1 MRRVFR
7 AALCAAIISVIGAG
21 LAVAPAQAGTAQETV
36 VDDVPSAAT
45 PDVADGTVYAIAK
58 VGGKVII
65 GGTFTSATSPGSST
79 PVPRSNILAFD
90 ATTGEIDPAFVP
102 TINGEVKA
110 IIPGP
115 SNTVYVAGAFN
126 SVNGVTQRLVRLNVG
141 NGAIA
146 TGWKSQVNA
155 QTSSVVLSNG
165 VLFVG
170 GAFTMVNGVAQN
182 RLAALD
188 PTTGKRL
195 DWFSVGV
202 AGRHG
207 TGSAQGPLG
216 PKDIEIDP
224 TGTKMVVI
232 GNFTSATDIG
242 GTVDRDQVMLVDLG
256 PSTASI
262 NRNWRTLQFT
272 GQCANGAFDSWVR
285 DVDIDPSGTYFVVA
299 NTGAS
304 GTNTDGSRAL
314 CDSAARFE
322 LSGSGT
328 NVQPTWVCW
337 TGRDSLWSVAI
348 TGSAVYVGGHQRW
361 LNNYN
366 GNDSAGAGSVPRPGL
381 AAIDPASGVPLPWNP
396 GRHPRGAGAFAL
408 LATDTGL
415 YVGSDTAYV
424 GDFTYRRE
432 RIAFF
437 PLAGG
442 SAVPSDATGTL
453 PGTVMMAGGFSS
465 ATASNILYRVNAAG
479 GSLSALDGGRSWESD
494 NSWFSTGYH
503 NSGSSTTSYFTSIP
517 VDSTVPTSTP
527 SSVFNSE
534 RYDTGRAG
542 DNGEMKWSFPVTAGT
557 PVAVRLYFA
566 ERYWSSVGQ
575 RKFDVAIDGAT
586 VLSSFDILAATGR
599 NRGTMR
605 EFQVTSDGTVNIDF
619 GHVVDHP
626 LVDAV
631 EIVKVTPQTGIDP
644 KALRSVHLDTDL
656 ALGAAGVVDATTMD
670 WSTTRGA
677 FAVAGYV
684 YYGKADATF
693 NRRSFDGS
701 AFGPEE
707 RVDPYNDP
715 VWSSVDTG
723 SGQTYRGVVP
733 SLYGQLGSVTSM
745 FYANHRIYYT
755 LGTSAMYYRAFV
767 PGGGIMGERQY
778 TVADGRDWSQVAG
791 AVVVG
796 DTMYYA
802 LKTGA
807 LMKVSWANG
816 QADGAATTVD
826 SSLNWATRSMF
837 VVPDSVPINLAPEA
851 HITVSCPLGTLACDL
866 DASASSDPDGTIAR
880 YDWDFGD
887 GATAVDAGAT
897 VSHTYAAAGSYPV
910 TLTVTDDGGATT
922 STQVL
927 GAPTETGPAAGIA
940 FRAAAEAP
948 TRSST
953 SVSVTV
959 PNEVVVGDTL
969 LLIETVNSAAVST
982 ADPAGWQLA
991 GTIKNQ
997 NALMTRFY
1005 VKSATAADVGSSV
1018 SMTYSATAK
1027 VSAVILAYSG
1037 VDTANPI
1044 AALATGLDD
1053 ATSAHVT
1060 PTTTLSAPGRW
1071 VISYWADKSPTA
1083 ATSWSAPADVVTRS
1097 AFVGGGSGAVTQLV
1111 ADSGDQVPTGSYGGK
1126 TATVD
1131 IASNKGATATVVL
1144 QAG

>member
-1 MRRVFR
+1 MGRVLR
-7 AALCAAIISVIGAG
+7 AALCAAIICVVGAG
-21 LAVAPAQAGTAQETV
+21 LVAAPARAGVASASV
-36 VDDVPSAAT
+36 VDDVPSSAT

-65 GGTFTSATSPGSST
+65 GGTFTAATSPGSST
-79 PVPRSNILAFD
+79 AVPRSNILAFD
-90 ATTGEIDPAFVP
+90 ATTGQIDPAFAP

-110 IIPGP
+110 IIPGAN
-115 SNTVYVAGAFN
+115 NTVYVAGAFN

-141 NGAIA
+141 NGAIT
-146 TGWKSQVNA
+146 TGWKSQLNA

-165 VLFVG
+165 VLYIG
-170 GAFTMVNGVAQN
+170 GAFTTVNGVAQN

-195 DWFSVGV
+195 DWFTVGV

-207 TGSAQGPLG
+207 TGSAQGPIG

-232 GNFTSATDIG
+232 GNFTSATDAT
-242 GTVDRDQVMLVDLG
+242 GTLDRDQAMLVDLG
-256 PSTASI
+256 PSSATI

-285 DVDIDPSGTYFVVA
+285 DVDIDPTGTYFVVA

-304 GTNTDGSRAL
+304 GTNTDGTKAL

-322 LSGSGT
+322 LSGTGA
-328 NVQPTWVCW
+328 NVQPTWTCW

-366 GNDSAGAGSVPRPGL
+366 SNDSAGAGAVPRPGL
-381 AAIDPASGVPLPWNP
+381 AAIDPATGVPLPWNP
-396 GRHPRGAGAFAL
+396 GRNPRGAGAFAL

-424 GDFTYRRE
+424 GNFTYRRE

-437 PLAGG
+437 PSAGG
-442 SAVPSDATGTL
+442 SSVPDDATGTL
-453 PGTVMMAGGFSS
+453 PGTVMMAGGFATTS
-465 ATASNILYRVNAAG
+465 AANVLYRVNAAG
-479 GSLSALDGGRSWESD
+479 SALSALDGGRSWESD

-503 NSGSSTTSYFTSIP
+503 NSGSSTASYFTSVP
-517 VDSTVPTSTP
+517 VDSTVPTTTP
-527 SSVFNSE
+527 SSVFMSE

-557 PVAVRLYFA
+557 PIAVRLYFA
-566 ERYWSSVGQ
+566 ERYWSSPGQ
-575 RKFDVAIDGAT
+575 RQFDVAIDGAT
-586 VLSSFDILAATGR
+586 VLSSFDIVAATGR

-605 EFQVTSDGTVNIDF
+605 EFQVISDGTVNIDF
-619 GHVVDHP
+619 GHVVDNP

-631 EIVKVTPQTGIDP
+631 EIVKVTAQTGIDP
-644 KALRSVHLDTDL
+644 KALRSTHLDADL
-656 ALGAAGVVDATTMD
+656 VIGSSGAVDTATMD

-677 FAVAGYV
+677 FVVAGYL
-684 YYGKADATF
+684 YYGKTDGTF
-693 NRRSFDGS
+693 NRRIVTGS
-701 AFGPEE
+701 TFGAEE
-707 RVDPYNDP
+707 KVDPYNDP
-715 VWSSVDTG
+715 VWSTVDTG

-755 LGTSAMYYRAFV
+755 LGTSAMYYRPFV
-767 PGGGIMGERQY
+767 PGAGIMGERQY
-778 TVADGRDWSQVAG
+778 TVADGKDWSQVAG

-796 DTMYYA
+796 DSMYYA
-802 LKTGA
+802 LKTGQ
-807 LMKVSWANG
+807 LMKVSWVNG
-816 QADGAATTVD
+816 QASGSATTVD

-837 VVPDSVPINLAPEA
+837 VVPDSVPINLSPEA
-851 HITVSCPLGTLACDL
+851 HVTVACPQGTLSCDL
-866 DASASSDPDGTIAR
+866 DASASIDPDGSIAR

-887 GATAVDAGAT
+887 GTSALDAGAV
-897 VSHTYAAAGSYPV
+897 VSHEYAVAGSYPV
-910 TLTVTDDGGATT
+910 TLTVTDDGGAAA
-922 STQVL
+922 STQVI
-927 GAPTETGPAAGIA
+927 GAPTQDGPPTGIA
-940 FRAAAEAP
+940 FRAAADAP
-948 TRSST
+948 TRSSAE
-953 SVSVTV
+953 VSVTV
-959 PNEVVVGDTL
+959 PGEVVAGDTL
-969 LLIETVNSAAVST
+969 VLIETVNSAAVST
-982 ADPAGWQLA
+982 TDPQGWQLA

-997 NALMTRFY
+997 NALVSRFY
-1005 VKSATAADVGSSV
+1005 VKAATAADAGSTV
-1018 SMTYSATAK
+1018 PMTYSATAK
-1027 VSAVILAYSG
+1027 VSAVLLAYSG

-1044 AALATGLDD
+1044 AAFASALDD
-1053 ATSAHVT
+1053 TTSAHVT
-1060 PTTTLSAPGRW
+1060 PQTTLSAPGRW
-1071 VISYWADKSPTA
+1071 VISYWADKSPTT
-1083 ATSWSAPADVVTRS
+1083 ATSWSAPADVISRS
-1097 AFVGGGSGAVTQLV
+1097 TIVGGGSGAVAQLV

-1126 TATVD
+1126 TASVD
-1131 IASNKGATATVVL
+1131 VASNKGATATVVL